1 MRQISILL
9 GFLLLF
15 SNFLFAVSDKD
26 LAVSINLAGKQ
37 RMLIQKMTKEALL
50 IHANLE
56 KQKNIDNLK
65 NSSQLFD
72 KTLKGLQE
80 GDNSLGLVPL
90 KEKSIQ
96 KQLEVVDKLW
106 QPFYK
111 EIKSILSGDAK
122 ESSYEFLEK
131 HNMDLLKEMNSVV
144 NLYTLQNK
152 QNSKLKL
159 ANDIN
164 LAGKQRMLTQR
175 MAKDLLA
182 ITNNLDKKAHIKD
195 FKKAKKLFSDTL
207 KGLKNG
213 DKKLNL
219 VGTKLPKI
227 VAQLDIV
234 DKEWKEAQPLLNS
247 ALKGKDEEKAIS
259 KLDNILVEMNRAV
272 TLYTQSVNRQK
283 QRLQFASILNSFM
296 NKNKV
301 LKKRVNLSGKQ
312 RMLVQRM
319 TKLSLLISSNINPK
333 SNREKLIKYSTLY
346 DKTLNGFKNG
356 DKDLGCTATKD
367 KEVLKQIDLV
377 EKQWKPFYKNIKII
391 IDNKDK
397 DKKALSYLVSN
408 NEQLLKASND
418 LVKLYE
424 KSDNSENYLEKA
436 KVHIVN
442 IAGRERMLS
451 QKMTKEKLLLVQGKK
466 EYAPKLKETIKLFD
480 DSLNALINGDTKQ
493 NIIPPTNKKIKAQLE
508 KVAKIWSKLKP
519 LYEKNNI
526 SPKELA
532 IIIKENPILLSEMN
546 KMVEMAE
553 VSREY

>member
-182 ITNNLDKKAHIKD
+182 ITNNLDKEAHIKD

-234 DKEWKEAQPLLNS
+234 DKEWKEAQPLLDS

-367 KEVLKQIDLV
+367 KEALKQIDLV

-480 DSLNALINGDTKQ
+480 DSLKALINGDTKQ